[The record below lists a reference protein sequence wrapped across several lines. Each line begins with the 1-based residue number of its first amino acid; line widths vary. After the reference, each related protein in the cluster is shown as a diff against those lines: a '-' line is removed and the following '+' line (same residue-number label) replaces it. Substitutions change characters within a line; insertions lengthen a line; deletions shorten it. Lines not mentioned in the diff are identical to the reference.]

1 MIRGQKY
8 EISAVEWV
16 QENLDKEAKNFGGSN
31 SQVPDIFSPKYGIIE
46 VKHLPAQSGQF
57 TEDTASNYTYSFD
70 IIRAFGENKTANQKI
85 EGEICKKWVSNYY
98 INHKKVNWFLV
109 YEKKEIYFLSPEEYF
124 ERYYFKCTYRFKKSG
139 SYNATKKLAK
149 KLPEHFNASWRGK
162 KLYTEDV
169 SLYETYFQVED
180 KNCYINDE
188 GEIRILAKT
197 ENPTYIFG
205 VDKH

>member
-1 MIRGQKY
+1 MIRGKEY
-8 EISAVEWV
+8 EVSALKWFK
-16 QENLDKEAKNFGGSN
+16 ENFDVDAINKGGADSTE
-31 SQVPDIFSPKYGIIE
+31 PDIFSPRYGIIE

-57 TEDTASNYTYSFD
+57 TEDTASNYAYSSD
-70 IIRAFGENKTANQKI
+70 VISAFGKNKKNNQKI
-85 EGEICKKWVSNYY
+85 KGEICKKWVSNYY
-98 INHKKVNWFLV
+98 INQKKVNWFLV

-169 SLYETYFQVED
+169 SLYKTYFQVED

-197 ENPTYIFG
+197 KEPTYIFG
-205 VDKH
+205 VDKK